1 MYGEGRSGRGR
12 QWRRRAGCD
21 AAQRGAGSG
30 RMGGGGEGERLGG
43 PTVTRTF
50 LALASTAAQDLCDRD
65 GVARPLLRRG
75 ALRLTTSVR
84 SPARRLG
91 AEYLR
96 VDPPT
101 PEEVARLAPLLRRS
115 EASGIGRTAPAS
127 PIGDADVEQRILL
140 PAPGTEEPPDPGDDE
155 TPDPT
160 GGERPC

>member
-21 AAQRGAGSG
+21 AAQRGAGGG
-30 RMGGGGEGERLGG
+30 RMGGGGECGRLGG
-43 PTVTRTF
+43 PTATRTF

-84 SPARRLG
+84 TPVRRLG

-101 PEEVARLAPLLRRS
+101 PEEVARSASLPRRT
-115 EASGIGRTAPAS
+115 EASPIGRTEATPT
-127 PIGDADVEQRILL
+127 IGDADVKRRALL
-140 PAPGTEEPPDPGDDE
+140 PAPGPEEPADPGDDE

-160 GGERPC
+160 GGETPR

>member
-1 MYGEGRSGRGR
+1 
-12 QWRRRAGCD
+12 
-21 AAQRGAGSG
+21 
-30 RMGGGGEGERLGG
+30 MGGGGRLGG

-101 PEEVARLAPLLRRS
+101 PEEVARSAPLPRRT
-115 EASGIGRTAPAS
+115 EASAIGRTEAAS
-127 PIGDADVEQRILL
+127 PIGDADVERRTLP
-140 PAPGTEEPPDPGDDE
+140 PAPGPEEPAYPGDDE
-155 TPDPT
+155 APDPT
-160 GGERPC
+160 GGKRPR